1 MMDTQT
7 LMALV
12 EGFHEPGDGASS
24 KSRELTLLL
33 LACTPAPFSRHQFTP
48 GHITATGLVLAPDGE
63 RLLLVHHRRLDRWLL
78 PGGHVD
84 REDVEI
90 WDSARREVIEE
101 TGAQLAAAER
111 PRLAGLDVH
120 GIPLKRGE
128 PYHLHHDLIFQFQ
141 AITEDLQV
149 SEETRAVAWCAPG
162 QFDLYD
168 LPANVRCAYARVREL
183 SSSV

>member
-7 LMALV
+7 VADLV
-12 EGFHEPGDGASS
+12 EAFHEPADGASS
-24 KSRELTLLL
+24 KSRELTLYL
-33 LACTPAPFSRHQFTP
+33 LAFTPTPFSRHQFMP

-63 RLLLVHHRRLDRWLL
+63 RVLLVHHRRLGRWLL

-84 REDVEI
+84 IEDTQI

-101 TGAQLAAAER
+101 TAVKLAADAR

-120 GIPLKRGE
+120 GIPAKRGE

-141 AITEDLQV
+141 AVADEFQV
-149 SEETRAVAWCAPG
+149 SEESRAVLWCAPHA
-162 QFDLYD
+162 FDLYEV
-168 LPANVRCAYARVREL
+168 PPNVRLAYARVREL
-183 SSSV
+183 SSSL